1 CCGINAASALISLLL
16 LSKSRLS
23 TVVIWFA
30 LFRACG
36 RETLRGFFDT
46 LKRRP
51 WVALFLTSKFPAAK
65 GFNR

>member
-46 LKRRP
+46 LKWLSGGQP
-51 WVALFLTSKFPAAK
+51 FLCVF
-65 GFNR
+65 